1 MPQDARS
8 PQFVHFSRSVRPGR
22 SAPLLRGIA
31 GLAACALVAGCTV
44 SIRSGDKGSGPTT
57 GNATNAPSGL
67 GTIGDPYT
75 PGDGNAGYDVQHY
88 GLKLTIV
95 PENEARQLDG
105 TAEITALATQR
116 LTEFDL
122 DLTGLTVAEVR
133 VDGQPAKYRRDGSEL
148 AVQPP
153 KALEKGARFVTAVR
167 YSGTPQP
174 VQDKVLGKYGWI
186 RTRDGVF
193 VACQPSGAHTWFPS
207 NDHPSDKATFDIQ
220 VSVPEGLTAIS
231 NGEPTSGTVPRG
243 GGDGSGGGKPGGPDA
258 PSVPDGPPPGG
269 GPGGGPG
276 NEPGPGRPPTSP
288 EPTVTTIAYKN
299 GSHQR
304 RAMSTTSWHVA
315 QPMATYLATVDV
327 GRFDVR
333 RGRTPGGIPYL
344 TAVDPT
350 VPGPGADAIAS
361 KTAQITDAWAKLFGP
376 YPFSSTGSIIDDADV
391 DFALETQ
398 TRPVYGSFGPDETIM
413 AHELAHQWFGD
424 SVSVARWKDIWL
436 NEGFATYAEWMWG
449 QRGGGPSVQQRFD
462 RLYEQGGAELWGVR
476 IGDPGRTDLFGRA
489 VYDRGGMTLHAL
501 RTKVGDTTFFK
512 ILRAWTAAK
521 RGSNGTTPEFVA
533 TAERVSGQK
542 LGPFFDAWLYQPHRP
557 AR

>member
-1 MPQDARS
+1 MPEDARS
-8 PQFVHFSRSVRPGR
+8 PRFVRFSRAVRPGR
-22 SAPLLRGIA
+22 PAPVLRGAA
-31 GLAACALVAGCTV
+31 GLAAFALVAGCSV
-44 SIRSGDKGSGPTT
+44 SIRTGGGGSPGPASSG
-57 GNATNAPSGL
+57 APSGL
-67 GTIGDPYT
+67 ASIGDPYT

-122 DLTGLTVAEVR
+122 DLTGLTVAGIT
-133 VDGQPAKYRRDGSEL
+133 VDGAPAQYRRDGSEL
-148 AVQPP
+148 VVRPSR
-153 KALEKGARFVTAVR
+153 ALEKGARFVTSVR

-174 VQDKVLGKYGWI
+174 VRDKVLGKYGWI

-220 VSVPEGLTAIS
+220 VTVPQGLTAIA
-231 NGEPTSGTVPRG
+231 NGEPTGAVPGSEG
-243 GGDGSGGGKPGGPDA
+243 GGSGGSGGGEPGGPDA
-258 PSVPDGPPPGG
+258 PTLPDSPP
-269 GPGGGPG
+269 PGGGPG
-276 NEPGPGRPPTSP
+276 NEPGPGQPPSSP
-288 EPTVTTIAYKN
+288 QPTVSTIAYK
-299 GSHQR
+299 Q
-304 RAMSTTSWHVA
+304 RAMTTTTWHVA

-333 RGRTPGGIPYL
+333 RGKTPGGIPYL

-350 VPGPGADAIAS
+350 VPGPGVDAVAA

-376 YPFSSTGSIIDDADV
+376 YPFSSTGAIIDDADV

-424 SVSVARWKDIWL
+424 SVSVERWKDIWL
-436 NEGFATYAEWMWG
+436 DEGFATYAEWMWG
-449 QRGGGPSVQQRFD
+449 QRRGGPSVQQHFD
-462 RLYEQGGAELWGVR
+462 QLYQQGGSDLWGVR

-501 RTKVGDTTFFK
+501 RAKVGDAAFFR
-512 ILRAWTAAK
+512 ILRAWTSEK

-533 TAERVSGQK
+533 TAERVSGAK
-542 LGPFFDAWLYQPHRP
+542 LGPFFDAWLYRPRRP